1 MHTGLH
7 FIPLRTPGGKSTSHI
22 GIFVEIAMSK
32 LSQKQASSS
41 GICSLQNVKSPSE
54 KLSSSRLFE
63 ACKFT
68 LDQIEEDDI
77 ISVAGDGSCNEGEKN
92 GNTCSVSKNTTNEYS
107 TVVVKNRHKL
117 HRQEA
122 IVEFTVEVS
131 SSSSHNLNCTKT

>member
-7 FIPLRTPGGKSTSHI
+7 FIPLRTPGGKSASHI
-22 GIFVEIAMSK
+22 GIFVEIALSK

-63 ACKFT
+63 TCKFT

-77 ISVAGDGSCNEGEKN
+77 ISVAEDGSCNEGEKN
-92 GNTCSVSKNTTNEYS
+92 SNICSVSKNTTNECS
-107 TVVVKNRHKL
+107 TDVVKNRHKL